1 MKEFSIDEKEAGLR
15 LDKQLLKI
23 LNNCGSGFI
32 YKMLRKKNITLNGA
46 KASGNEHLKAGDV
59 IRIYFSDETFSKLSD
74 KRIDTIPVSS
84 GDHDI
89 SGMIIFENEDMII
102 LNKPAGLLS
111 QKASAGDISL
121 NELCIRYLIE
131 KNELSEDRLSVFK
144 PSVCNRLDRNT
155 SGLIIF
161 AKNYS
166 AAVSLSE
173 MLKMRELKKYYLCL
187 VKGRIEKSE
196 RTDGYLVKD
205 GGKNKVSVYSDHR
218 EGASHIITE
227 YTPVE
232 LFKDATLLKVKLVT
246 GKSHQ
251 IRAHLAFMGH
261 PIFGDEKY
269 GDRRINSLIRERYG
283 IKHQMLHSFRLII
296 PDNAGGCLKELSGMS
311 FEAPLPEEFNSV
323 IASYKDK

>member
-1 MKEFSIDEKEAGLR
+1 MKEFRIDEKEAGLR

-23 LNNCGSGFI
+23 LNNSGSGFI

-46 KASGNEHLKAGDV
+46 KASGSEHLKAGDV
-59 IRIYFSDETFSKLSD
+59 IRIYFSDETFFKLSG
-74 KRIDTIPVSS
+74 KRIETITDLSS
-84 GDHDI
+84 DHDI
-89 SGMIIFENEDMII
+89 AGMIIFENEDILI

-111 QKASAGDISL
+111 QKASVLDVSL
-121 NELCIRYLIE
+121 NELCIRYLID
-131 KNELSEDRLSVFK
+131 KNELTEEKISVFK

-166 AAVSLSE
+166 AAASLSE

-187 VKGRIEKSE
+187 VKGRVEKSE

-205 GGKNKVSVYSDHR
+205 ESKNRVSVYSDPR

-232 LFKDATLLKVKLVT
+232 IFKEATLLKVKLVT
-246 GKSHQ
+246 GKTHQ
-251 IRAHLAFMGH
+251 IRAHLAFTGH

-269 GDRRINSLIRERYG
+269 GDRKINALIRDRYG
-283 IKHQMLHSFRLII
+283 IKHQMLHSYRLII
-296 PDNAGGCLKELSGMS
+296 PDNAKGCLNELSGMS
-311 FEAPLPEEFNSV
+311 FEAPLPEEYNSV